1 MLENDLLPQ
10 SLKLGYR
17 DERQRNVLYIYLNNG
32 DGPHIGPYIALL
44 AHVTKQGNA
53 LFRVVSYIEL
63 RQVPFAEFDHIIPAL
78 AHIHTLI
85 NEYEQRKENNDL
97 QDI

>member
-10 SLKLGYR
+10 SLELKYR
-17 DERQRNVLYIYLNNG
+17 DERQGNVLYIYLDND
-32 DGPHIGPYIALL
+32 DGPDLGPYIALM
-44 AHVTKQGNA
+44 ATITMKGNT

-63 RQVPFAEFDHIIPAL
+63 RESPMAEFDHIIPAL

-85 NEYEQRKENNDL
+85 NDYEQRKESNDL